1 MNADYPSQPGP
12 KPQVVRADHGA
23 WISGP
28 GLPVNP
34 EPEAEPGTELVAA
47 AQIKIGDIVVHHG
60 RHLVV
65 VEAPVRCWY
74 YQDGARQVGVE
85 IVTAAQGSRWV
96 LYRHHAEPVVR
107 LSDGAL

>member
-1 MNADYPSQPGP
+1 MQNHLPSDPGP
-12 KPQVVRADHGA
+12 KEQVVRADAGS

-28 GLPVNP
+28 QLPVI
-34 EPEAEPGTELVAA
+34 EPEAGTELVTADR
-47 AQIKIGDIVVHHG
+47 IKVGDIVVHHG

-74 YQDGARQVGVE
+74 HQDGARQVGVE

-96 LYRHHAEPVVR
+96 LYRHHSEVVVR